1 MQNIKRRPNGRLA
14 MRRNA
19 CTLYCITM
27 WGELL
32 NMIFPERCI
41 SCAKQ
46 GSLLC
51 AICER
56 TITTKPRALSGTTA
70 VLFSYQNPLVKKA
83 IWALKY
89 HRKRALGKYFGTALY
104 REFFKQLARDNK
116 KNNGEII
123 LIPIPA
129 SAKAVS
135 MRGYNHAA
143 IIAKTIIRCAADDG
157 LILVAPTDVLY
168 KKRENAQQATVRGKA
183 GRKENV
189 GEAFAVKNGEQLRGK
204 TVILIDDV
212 ITTGATIAEAKR
224 AIKAFGPKRILA
236 IAVAH

>member
-1 MQNIKRRPNGRLA
+1 
-14 MRRNA
+14 
-19 CTLYCITM
+19 M
-27 WGELL
+27 WEELL

-41 SCAKQ
+41 NCGKQ

-70 VLFSYQNPLVKKA
+70 VLFDYQNPLVKKT

-89 HRKRALGKYFGTALY
+89 HQKKALGKYFGIALY

-116 KNNGEII
+116 KNNGAII
-123 LIPIPA
+123 LVPIPG
-129 SAKAVS
+129 SAKAKR

-143 IIAKTIIRCAADDG
+143 VIAKAIARSAADDG
-157 LILVAPTDVLY
+157 LIFTVNDDLLY
-168 KKRENAQQATVRGKA
+168 KKRENMQQAIVKGKSK
-183 GRKENV
+183 RKENV
-189 GEAFAVKNGEQLRGK
+189 EEVFAVKHGEEIRGK
-204 TVILIDDV
+204 TIILIDDV
-212 ITTGATIAEAKR
+212 ITTGATISAAKHVL
-224 AIKAFGPKRILA
+224 KAFGPKRILA